1 MKDTKELF
9 YGYVDDLSA
18 MLSGGEVLLANYSG
32 EKSDFVRFNHSLI
45 RQPGSV
51 TQMEMSLRLIDGQR
65 HVCSSTTL
73 TGESEVNQ
81 AKLAAMLDTLRGD
94 LPHVP
99 EDPYLLYATDVC
111 SSEEVH
117 DDTLPA
123 TEDAVDAVLAAGE
136 GRDLVGIYASGVIE
150 AGFANSLGQRNWF
163 ARPSF
168 NMDWCFY
175 HQRDKAVKTAYA
187 GFVWDNEQF
196 NRKVA
201 TAREQLAVL
210 AGDPRTIDP
219 GEYRVFL
226 APSAMQEILGMLCWG
241 GFGLKDHRTK
251 NTPLL
256 KMIADG
262 ATLSPVVTLREN
274 TAGGLA
280 PRFSARGYAKS
291 DSVTL
296 IENGQY
302 RNCLVSPRSA
312 AEYDVPTTGGRESPE
327 SLELAP
333 GMLEETRVLEALD
346 TGLYVNTLWYLN
358 YSDRPAGRITGMTRF
373 ATFWVEGG
381 RIVAPLNVMRF
392 DETVYR
398 TLGENLIDLTAQREF
413 LPDSDTYFARSTDSM
428 NLPGA
433 LIDNFRFTL

>member
-1 MKDTKELF
+1 MKEFF
-9 YGYVDDLSA
+9 YKYIDDLTA
-18 MLSGGEVLLANYSG
+18 TLTGDEVLLGCYDG
-32 EKSDFVRFNHSLI
+32 EQSDFVRFNRSKI

-51 TQMEMSLRLIDGQR
+51 TQRDVSLRLIDGKR
-65 HVCSSTTL
+65 HISASVSLS
-73 TGESEVNQ
+73 GAAEVDQ
-81 AKLAAMLDTLRGD
+81 PKLAAMLQTLRDD

-99 EDPYLLYATDVC
+99 EDPYLLYATDVRP
-111 SSEEVH
+111 SEEIH
-117 DDTLPA
+117 ANTLPA
-123 TEDAVDAVLAAGE
+123 SDAAVNAVLDAGD
-136 GRDLVGIYASGVIE
+136 GKDLVGIYAAGTVE

-175 HQRDKAVKTAYA
+175 HQSDKAVKASYA
-187 GFVWDNEQF
+187 GFAWDDEQF
-196 NRKVA
+196 ARKVA
-201 TAREQLAVL
+201 TAGEQLSVL
-210 AGDPRTIDP
+210 AGEPRTIDP

-226 APSAMQEILGMLCWG
+226 APAAMQEIFCMLCWG

-256 KMIADG
+256 KMIADS
-262 ATLSPVVTLREN
+262 ATLAPAITLREN

-280 PRFSARGYAKS
+280 PRFSSRGYAKQ

-312 AEYDVPTTGGRESPE
+312 AEYGEPTTGGGESPE
-327 SLELAP
+327 SLDLAP
-333 GMLEETRVLEALD
+333 GGLEHGDVLTALD
-346 TGLYVNTLWYLN
+346 TGVYVNTLWYLN
-358 YSDRPAGRITGMTRF
+358 YSDRPAGRMTGMTRF

-398 TLGENLIDLTAQREF
+398 ILGENLIDLTADREF
-413 LPDSDTYFARSTDSM
+413 LPDNDTYFARSTDSM